1 MRYVHQFVIPEDGL
15 DGGEDITLGILIHML
30 DSIVDG
36 KVIETAEDYYS
47 YANYLKATK
56 VARDKLT
63 RNGALYD
70 AQYCEKLIDMIETL
84 GEEVRKSI
92 EQADRNQSL
101 RKSIEKQT
109 SRRYGYLTEYLA
121 YGDGSKPGTQ
131 DIQVVYVSRDIPV
144 DLAFLLGR
152 RSELAAKGYRRIC
165 SIPLWLKNCL
175 ESAQGVPLY
184 MWDIEETFLRDVPY
198 LETSLTLWEPH
209 NYGSAF
215 ASYKEALEAARIL

>member
-1 MRYVHQFVIPEDGL
+1 MRYVHQFVIPEDGP

-47 YANYLKATK
+47 YANYLKATI

-63 RNGALYD
+63 RSGALYD
-70 AQYCEKLIDMIETL
+70 ARYCDKLIYMIETL

-92 EQADRNQSL
+92 EQADRDQSL
-101 RKSIEKQT
+101 HKSIEKQT

-121 YGDGSKPGTQ
+121 YSDGLKPGTQ
-131 DIQVVYVSRDIPV
+131 DMKVVYVSRDIPV
-144 DLAFLLGR
+144 DLAFLLDHRG
-152 RSELAAKGYRRIC
+152 ELAANGYRKIC
-165 SIPLWLKNCL
+165 SIPLWLKKCL
-175 ESAQGVPLY
+175 ESAQGVPVY
-184 MWDIEETFLRDVPY
+184 MWDIEETFLDDVPY
-198 LETSLTLWEPH
+198 LETSLILWEPH

-215 ASYKEALEAARIL
+215 ANYKEALEAARIL